1 MLDHVKTSKAGS
13 FDYQTERMRGTV
25 DVWHDSSRYVYR
37 KPRSLKAFKREILAA
52 FGDRC
57 MAKIEGKYPSYTVE
71 TWA

>member
-13 FDYQTERMRGTV
+13 FDYQTERARGTV

-37 KPRSLKAFKREILAA
+37 KPHDLKAFKREILAA
-52 FGDRC
+52 FGGRREVR
-57 MAKIEGKYPSYTVE
+57 IEGKYPSYDVT

>member
-13 FDYQTERMRGTV
+13 FDYQAERERGTV

-37 KPRSLKAFKREILAA
+37 KPRNLKAFKREILAA

-57 MAKIEGKYPSYTVE
+57 EARIAGRYPSYEVKTF
-71 TWA
+71 A